1 MCFIER
7 FFFLTDSNFFVQI
20 EHTFNKILVIL
31 RMRSQIFKRNQT
43 VFCEFYFKQEQITFS
58 ATLNQPQLVWT
69 LICPISDNV
78 SPRRR
83 LFRHTCPTPEVVHWP
98 ELLAKDVWGLLEPR
112 CWTFQSSS
120 TGPASGR
127 GRSDRPD
134 SIRPRRFLAWSVF
147 SRDPTFFS
155 FDVDDQA

>member
-1 MCFIER
+1 MWVFESGPFTSPTAIYLLKSNTFLIKYFACFHR
-7 FFFLTDSNFFVQI
+7 HL
-20 EHTFNKILVIL
+20 
-31 RMRSQIFKRNQT
+31 KRNQT